1 MVETVTPAVCGT
13 RKRQLVALALFAVGA
28 TTAAATLGAVLG
40 VAGAAIGT
48 GPALA
53 VAAALAV
60 LGALR
65 EAGVVRF
72 AIPQSKRQVP
82 DWWRYELPLPVWSA
96 GYGAGLGLG
105 VLTYQPVATFWV
117 ACAAAVALGR
127 PLAGAATFALY
138 GLGRAAV
145 LLLPARR
152 EADPMAI
159 VERLVRKRRTLLRA
173 NAVALGACA
182 VLLAVSPVA
191 GAAVMPLGPGNH
203 MDPSASR
210 SGFAYTKR
218 VGSTVSVVIRRAD
231 GEPNVVVSDAESPAL
246 DRGYLAYQGD
256 DGLHVIRWRSGHELE
271 ALPGALEKPAL
282 AWPWL
287 VYRKWH
293 GHAAP
298 RTATFR
304 PPGRPSVL
312 QHDGHERY
320 SMHLRNLVTGGHR
333 VLARGTDGLELGRPS
348 IEAGRVAWHASD
360 VNGSKILVYTISN
373 RTRSRLVSSK
383 IAMHGNPALTRW
395 RILWTRDLAG
405 GTTLLTRRLNGRRS
419 EEVASVARPATQYWF
434 WTTEL
439 RTNRA
444 YVTRWNFS
452 RNTSRIL
459 LERL

>member
-1 MVETVTPAVCGT
+1 MVETVTPAVCGS
-13 RKRQLVALALFAVGA
+13 RRRQLVALALFALGA
-28 TTAAATLGAVLG
+28 IAAAAALGAVLG
-40 VAGAAIGT
+40 LSGAAIGT
-48 GPALA
+48 GPALV

-65 EAGVVRF
+65 EAGIVRF

-127 PLAGAATFALY
+127 PVAGAVAFALY
-138 GLGRAAV
+138 GVGRAAV

-152 EADPMAI
+152 GADPMAI
-159 VERLVRKRRTLLRA
+159 VERLVRRRRTLLRA

-182 VLLAVSPVA
+182 VLLAASPVA
-191 GAAVMPLGPGNH
+191 GAEVMQLGAGNH

-210 SGFAYTKR
+210 TGFAFTKR
-218 VGSTVSVVIRRAD
+218 VGSGVSVVIRRAD
-231 GEPNVVVSDAESPAL
+231 GKPDVVVPNAESPAL

-256 DGLHVIRWRSGHELE
+256 DGLHVIRWRSGDELD

-293 GHAAP
+293 GHSAP

-304 PPGRPSVL
+304 PPGRTTGL
-312 QHDGHERY
+312 QHGGHERY
-320 SMHLRNLVTGGHR
+320 SLHLRNLVTGEHR
-333 VLARGTDGLELGRPS
+333 VLARGKDGLELGRPS
-348 IEAGRVAWHASD
+348 IEAGRVAWHGSD
-360 VNGSKILVYTISN
+360 VNGSKVLVYTISSKS
-373 RTRSRLVSSK
+373 RFRLVSSK
-383 IAMHGNPALTRW
+383 IAMHGNPALTKW
-395 RILWTRDLAG
+395 RILWTRDLAD
-405 GTTLLTRRLNGRRS
+405 GTTLFTRRLNGRRI

-439 RTNRA
+439 RNDRA
-444 YVTRWNFS
+444 YVTRWNFR